1 MHAYINESMAEL
13 RARLRDI
20 GMLPIRL
27 IKVGYDTR
35 RVNRKGSKELLPR
48 QYPKPAADAPYHTG
62 CIRGWGEMGR

>member
-1 MHAYINESMAEL
+1 MEKVSAERYSTLLINNRREMNMHAYINESMAEL

-35 RVNRKGSKELLPR
+35 RIYRKCS
-48 QYPKPAADAPYHTG
+48 
-62 CIRGWGEMGR
+62 